1 MKRDTIFYRI
11 FQQSPTLLF
20 DLLPNPP
27 SDQAGYTFESI
38 EVKETSFRIDGVLLP
53 PTSDGSILFSEIQM
67 QPDQKLYE
75 RLFSEVGVY
84 TYRHTDSFTYWQAL
98 AIYPNR
104 EIEQSSTKV
113 PQELFD
119 SGRIMP
125 IYLDELGSI
134 EQLPLGLALLVL
146 TILEGQEAINEA
158 QNIMARAR
166 ASATSDAIMEM
177 VSTIMVY
184 KFTTLSR
191 DEVNAML
198 GYTIDELKQTRVY
211 QEAKE
216 EGREEERASLLQVLL
231 KNKIGDLSGQQEER
245 VLALSADRRRELT
258 IALLDFT
265 SLNDLDN
272 WFRTLT

>member
-27 SDQAGYTFESI
+27 SNQSGYTFQSI
-38 EVKETSFRIDGVLLP
+38 EVKEASFRIDGVLLP

-67 QPDQKLYE
+67 QPDPKLYE
-75 RLFSEVGVY
+75 RLFSEVGIY
-84 TYRHTDSFTYWQAL
+84 TFRHTDSFTYWQAL

-104 EIEQSSTKV
+104 GTEQSSTKV
-113 PQELFD
+113 PHELFD

-125 IYLDELGSI
+125 IYLDELGAI
-134 EQLPLGLALLVL
+134 DQLPLGLALLVL
-146 TILEGQEAINEA
+146 TILEDQEAITQA
-158 QNIMARAR
+158 QNIMIRAK

-216 EGREEERASLLQVLL
+216 EGREEERASLLQILL
-231 KNKIGDLSGQQEER
+231 KNKIGDLSLRQKEK
-245 VLALSADRRRELT
+245 VLALSADRRQELT
-258 IALLDFT
+258 IALLEFT
-265 SLNDLDN
+265 GLNDLDN
-272 WFRTLT
+272 WFMGLT

>member
-67 QPDQKLYE
+67 QPDPKLYE

-146 TILEGQEAINEA
+146 TILEDQEAIDEA

-166 ASATSDAIMEM
+166 ASATSNAIMEM

-184 KFTTLSR
+184 
-191 DEVNAML
+191 
-198 GYTIDELKQTRVY
+198 
-211 QEAKE
+211 QE
-216 EGREEERASLLQVLL
+216 
-231 KNKIGDLSGQQEER
+231 
-245 VLALSADRRRELT
+245 
-258 IALLDFT
+258 
-265 SLNDLDN
+265 
-272 WFRTLT
+272 

>member
-67 QPDQKLYE
+67 QPDPKLYE

-146 TILEGQEAINEA
+146 TILEDQEAINEA